1 MKKKSRIKKFLDKN
15 PKLRNPYFY
24 ISVIGLI
31 FSAAGVDFNSL
42 TSWSL
47 LGKALLDILNNPV
60 STLAVITALTG
71 IWMDNGDYTL
81 KSKKQN
87 NGDYTPKS
95 KKQNKSTQK
104 PKDKL

>member
-1 MKKKSRIKKFLDKN
+1 MIKKFLDRN
-15 PKLRNPYFY
+15 PKLKNPYFY

-42 TSWSL
+42 TSWPL
-47 LGKALLDILNNPV
+47 LGKALLDIFNNPV

-95 KKQNKSTQK
+95 KKQNKNTQK

>member
-1 MKKKSRIKKFLDKN
+1 MKKKSKVEKFLDKN

-42 TSWSL
+42 TSWHL
-47 LGKALLDILNNPV
+47 LGKALLDIFNNPV
-60 STLAVITALTG
+60 STLAVITALIG

-95 KKQNKSTQK
+95 KKQNKNTQK

>member
-1 MKKKSRIKKFLDKN
+1 MKKFFNN

-31 FSAAGVDFNSL
+31 FASVGVDFNTL
-42 TSWSL
+42 TSWKL

-60 STLAVITALTG
+60 STLAVITALIG
-71 IWMDNGDYTL
+71 IWAD
-81 KSKKQN
+81 

-95 KKQNKSTQK
+95 KKQIKHTQK

>member
-1 MKKKSRIKKFLDKN
+1 MKKKSRIEKFLDKN
-15 PKLRNPYFY
+15 PKLRNTYFY

-42 TSWSL
+42 TTWHL
-47 LGKALLDILNNPV
+47 LAKALLDIFNNPV

-104 PKDKL
+104 PKD

>member
-1 MKKKSRIKKFLDKN
+1 MKKKSRIEKFIDKN

-42 TSWSL
+42 TSWYL
-47 LGKALLDILNNPV
+47 LGKALLDIFNNPV
-60 STLAVITALTG
+60 STLAVITALVG
-71 IWMDNGDYTL
+71 IWAD
-81 KSKKQN
+81 
-87 NGDYTPKS
+87 NGDYTPKA
-95 KKQNKSTQK
+95 KKQNKNTQK

>member
-24 ISVIGLI
+24 ISVVGLI

-42 TSWSL
+42 TNWYL
-47 LGKALLDILNNPV
+47 LGKALLDIFSNPV
-60 STLAVITALTG
+60 STLAVVTALVG
-71 IWMDNGDYTL
+71 IWNDNGDYV
-81 KSKKQN
+81 
-87 NGDYTPKS
+87 PKS
-95 KKQNKSTQK
+95 KRTNKNTQK

>member
-1 MKKKSRIKKFLDKN
+1 MKKKSRIKKFIDKN

-42 TSWSL
+42 TNWYL
-47 LGKALLDILNNPV
+47 LGKALLDIFNNPV

-104 PKDKL
+104 PKD

>member
-42 TSWSL
+42 TSWHL
-47 LGKALLDILNNPV
+47 LGKTLLDILNNPV

-104 PKDKL
+104 PKD

>member
-1 MKKKSRIKKFLDKN
+1 MKKKSRIKKFLDRN

-42 TSWSL
+42 TSWHL

-71 IWMDNGDYTL
+71 IWMDNGDYT
-81 KSKKQN
+81 
-87 NGDYTPKS
+87 PKA
-95 KKQNKSTQK
+95 KKQNKNTQK

>member
-1 MKKKSRIKKFLDKN
+1 MKKKSRIKKFIDKN

-42 TSWSL
+42 TTWHL
-47 LGKALLDILNNPV
+47 LGKAVLDIFNNPV

-104 PKDKL
+104 PKD

>member
-1 MKKKSRIKKFLDKN
+1 MKKKSRIEKFLDKN

-47 LGKALLDILNNPV
+47 LGKALLHILNNPV

-104 PKDKL
+104 PKD

>member
-1 MKKKSRIKKFLDKN
+1 MKKKSRIEKFLDKN

-42 TSWSL
+42 TSWHL

-71 IWMDNGDYTL
+71 IWMDNGDYA
-81 KSKKQN
+81 
-87 NGDYTPKS
+87 PKI
-95 KKQNKSTQK
+95 KKQNKNTQK

>member
-1 MKKKSRIKKFLDKN
+1 MKKKSRIKKFIDKN

-42 TSWSL
+42 TNWYL
-47 LGKALLDILNNPV
+47 LGKALLDIFNNPV

-71 IWMDNGDYTL
+71 IWMDNGDYT
-81 KSKKQN
+81 
-87 NGDYTPKS
+87 PKV

>member
-1 MKKKSRIKKFLDKN
+1 MKKKSRVKKFLDKN

-42 TSWSL
+42 TTWHL
-47 LGKALLDILNNPV
+47 LAKALLDIFNNPV

-104 PKDKL
+104 PKD

>member
-42 TSWSL
+42 TNWYL
-47 LGKALLDILNNPV
+47 LGKALLDIFNNPV
-60 STLAVITALTG
+60 STLAVITALVG
-71 IWMDNGDYTL
+71 IWVDNRDYAPNST
-81 KSKKQN
+81 
-87 NGDYTPKS
+87 
-95 KKQNKSTQK
+95 KQNKNTQK

>member
-1 MKKKSRIKKFLDKN
+1 MKKKSRIEKFLDKN

-42 TSWSL
+42 TSWHL

-87 NGDYTPKS
+87 
-95 KKQNKSTQK
+95 KSTQNQRIK
-104 PKDKL
+104 YKGNFLERL